1 VGEGQVIIVCSDTK
15 IEQLVKE
22 IMNHPAEQVIL
33 QVAPDCKLLNN
44 EINLRL
50 VKFYAEEVDK
60 ELIINASDE
69 ALIAAAQR
77 VGLSTIREREV
88 TEADFR
94 LEEAPVPKSSRRKQV
109 AAAVGSKPLPV
120 RTYRFHGGLF
130 PALLIAFFTFIV
142 AVWWFLQPKATVI
155 VYPKEQFLNFRTEV
169 LTGLEYQER
178 DLAQGR
184 IPAKLYE
191 KTYTLTVQSKTT
203 GFKVIGV
210 TQATGKVTVINSTA
224 QPLTIPKGAVFV
236 SKGGVRFVSDK
247 AVVVPKKATKYQ
259 YGLPVGEE
267 YGRAEVPVT
276 AVNKGSGGNLPPK
289 TITRIEGNLQR
300 HLTVINLTP
309 TMGGTDQKVAVVTL
323 DDVKRGEAEAREQ
336 MMLAGPEEA
345 GRLVEKNYLYLPE
358 LTEMELIRVTSSP
371 EIGETAETVV
381 TTLEFRVSTLAPSQE
396 GIRKYLKLQLDKNM
410 PANFEAKN
418 NDVSLVSANAVV
430 ASGKIQLELVGRA
443 AIRGVLNQA
452 KIRELIKGKT
462 VAEAKAALA
471 SLNEVADC
479 KFDLQDGRTSLPSF
493 GFQIRT
499 LFPAGSREPVRP

>member
-1 VGEGQVIIVCSDTK
+1 MGEGQVITVYSDTK

-22 IMNHPAEQVIL
+22 MMNNPADQVIL
-33 QVAPDCKLLNN
+33 RVAPDCKLLNN
-44 EINLRL
+44 EVNLRL

-94 LEEAPVPKSSRRKQV
+94 PEESPAPKSKRPS
-109 AAAVGSKPLPV
+109 AGGGSKSQPV
-120 RTYRFHGGLF
+120 RVYRYHGGLI
-130 PALLIAFFTFIV
+130 PALLVAFFTFIV

-169 LTGLEYQER
+169 LSGLEYQDR
-178 DLAQGR
+178 DLAEGR
-184 IPAKLYE
+184 IPAKLFE
-191 KTYTLTVQSKTT
+191 KNFTLTVQSKAT

-224 QPLTIPKGAVFV
+224 QPLTIPKGTVFV
-236 SKGGVRFVSDK
+236 GKDGIQFTSDK
-247 AVVVPKKATKYQ
+247 AVVVPKKVTKYQ

-267 YGRAEVPVT
+267 YGRVEVPIT
-276 AVNKGSGGNLPPK
+276 AVAKGSGGNLPPK
-289 TITRIEGNLQR
+289 AINRIEGSLQR

-309 TMGGTDQKVAVVTL
+309 TAGGTDQKVAVVTL

-336 MMLAGPEEA
+336 MMISGTEEA
-345 GRLVEKNYLYLPE
+345 GRLVDKNYLYLPE
-358 LTEMELIRVTSSP
+358 LTELELIRVTSSP
-371 EIGETAETVV
+371 EIGETAETV
-381 TTLEFRVSTLAPSQE
+381 TTKLEYRVSTLAPSQE

-418 NDVSLVSANAVV
+418 NDVSLVSANAVT
-430 ASGKIQLELVGRA
+430 ASGKIQLELVGRGT
-443 AIRGVLNQA
+443 IRGILNQA
-452 KIRELIKGKT
+452 KIKELVKGKT
-462 VAEAKAALA
+462 ITEAKAALA
-471 SLNEVADC
+471 TLNEVADC
-479 KFDLQDGRTSLPSF
+479 KFDLRDGRSKLPSF